1 MTMLHRC
8 VLASLALAAAA
19 ALMADARAQT
29 LDMSKYPDWRGAWAR
44 IRVPGVGGQASFDQ
58 TKSWG
63 FGQEAPLTPEYQKV
77 LADSI
82 ADQAQGGEGGFFDHA
97 RCISGG
103 MPMMTIAFNPLEF
116 VITPFTTYVL
126 IGEQSPFRRIFTDG
140 REWGGEIEPSYAGF
154 SIGRWIDETV
164 SGAYNLLQV
173 ETRGP
178 FRGPRVYD
186 PQGLP
191 LAFDNQSIIKERI
204 HADAANPNLLH
215 DEVTVIDHALTRPW
229 TVDKH
234 YVRNPE
240 ERHHQ
245 WPEEN
250 CPLTSQLVVVGKEMY
265 YQSADGHLMPTKKG
279 QKPPDL
285 RYFRATER

>member
-1 MTMLHRC
+1 MLHRC

-19 ALMADARAQT
+19 TLMAGARAQT

-44 IRVPGVGGQASFDQ
+44 VVNRGVTGQPSFDQ

-103 MPMMTIAFNPLEF
+103 MPMMTTAFNPMEI

-140 REWGGEIEPSYAGF
+140 REWGGEIEPSYAGT
-154 SIGRWIDETV
+154 SIGRWVDETG
-164 SGAYNLLQV
+164 SGVYNVLQV

-204 HADAANPNLLH
+204 FADAANPNLLH

-229 TVDKH
+229 TVDKR
-234 YVRNPE
+234 YVRNPKDLQH
-240 ERHHQ
+240 R
-245 WPEEN
+245 WPEYN
-250 CPLTSQLVVVGKEMY
+250 CPLTSQFVAVGKDMY
-265 YQSADGHLMPTKKG
+265 YLSADGYLMPMKKG

-285 RYFRATER
+285 RYFRATEK